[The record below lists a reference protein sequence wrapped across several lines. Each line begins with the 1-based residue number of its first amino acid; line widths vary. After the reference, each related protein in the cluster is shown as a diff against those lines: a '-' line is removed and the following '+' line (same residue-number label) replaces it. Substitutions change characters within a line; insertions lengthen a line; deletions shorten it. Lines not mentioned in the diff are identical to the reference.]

1 MSNRQ
6 TRMEALFKAGLEN
19 IETIEIINQS
29 HMHKH
34 HAGDDGS
41 GETHYDIVIISN
53 DFEGQNRVKRQR
65 LINKLLAPEFDT
77 GLHAV
82 AMTLKTQSE
91 VQ

>member
-6 TRMEALFKAGLEN
+6 TRMEALFKVGLEN

-29 HMHKH
+29 SYKKH

-53 DFEGQNRVKRQR
+53 DFEGQN
-65 LINKLLAPEFDT
+65 
-77 GLHAV
+77 
-82 AMTLKTQSE
+82 SC
-91 VQ
+91 